1 MENCSLKIKRT
12 EKPMQA
18 FDYRRIENE
27 LQHQI
32 KQSTMA
38 AIQGDS
44 LNRKGWSTGHLGGV
58 FFLPFHF
65 YQMSIATPGDH

>member
-1 MENCSLKIKRT
+1 
-12 EKPMQA
+12 MQA

-38 AIQGDS
+38 GIQGES
-44 LNRKGWSTGHLGGV
+44 LNRKGWSSGHLGGL
-58 FFLPFHF
+58 FNLDFITDIHLNR
-65 YQMSIATPGDH
+65 T

>member
-1 MENCSLKIKRT
+1 
-12 EKPMQA
+12 MQA

-38 AIQGDS
+38 GIQGES
-44 LNRKGWSTGHLGGV
+44 LNRKGWSSGHLGGYLFSNFMPYLMTCLLV
-58 FFLPFHF
+58 VSYH
-65 YQMSIATPGDH
+65 SK